1 MASDGYVPDM
11 ASDQRDLD
19 QPALA
24 GRPSPKGSWRK
35 APVLG
40 LQWGHDRSAGSVSS
54 WCSAGSVSSGLS
66 VASIGSFLSV
76 GCLGSAG
83 SILSIGSAGSILSI
97 GSAGSILSIGSAGSI
112 LSIGSERIGG
122 EAAEVR
128 ALGATCTVLAV
139 AALLAAA
146 LER

>member
-1 MASDGYVPDM
+1 M

-40 LQWGHDRSAGSVSS
+40 LRWGHDRSAGSVSS
-54 WCSAGSVSSGLS
+54 WGASGAVSSGLS
-66 VASIGSFLSV
+66 GASVGSFLSV

-112 LSIGSERIGG
+112 LSIGSVRIGG
-122 EAAEVR
+122 AGTADR
-128 ALGATCTVLAV
+128 TLGTTCTVLAV